1 MFVNFCVAPCDCF
14 SKVTV
19 IWVFGKSLFM
29 CVYSLYIIYT
39 AHITRKALLRTL
51 YGINEKEE
59 GEEEKPSTHVF
70 LVKRTRTDVQPCG
83 MVEALTTLGV
93 TSG

>member
-1 MFVNFCVAPCDCF
+1 MKT
-14 SKVTV
+14 SRKK
-19 IWVFGKSLFM
+19 KSHPTLYKQLATHLF
-29 CVYSLYIIYT
+29 YIIYT

-70 LVKRTRTDVQPCG
+70 LVKRTWTDVQPCG
-83 MVEALTTLGV
+83 MVEALTLGV